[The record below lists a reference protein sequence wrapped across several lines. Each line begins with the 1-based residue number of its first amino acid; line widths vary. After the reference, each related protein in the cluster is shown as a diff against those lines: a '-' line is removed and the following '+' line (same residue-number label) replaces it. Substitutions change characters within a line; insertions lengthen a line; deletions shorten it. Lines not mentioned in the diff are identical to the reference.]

1 MLSKSKMQK
10 ILKEIYGANLID
22 RQTLDRLFNS
32 SEKEILGYLTSFI
45 ADDSN
50 WSGKAN
56 KDDIEEIQAELNELS
71 KDNNLV
77 PLVSVMIANLR
88 NATAGDVLQARISL
102 PLIKVAQQQHRM
114 IDNATVDVP
123 KLLSKYSKLQAQE
136 MPNNHKVPP
145 NYDELLTKMIRS
157 SWDEAHLS
165 INKDINYTIQKIKQV
180 AKQAASATDDNLN
193 YAKRIDKILTGGK
206 VGNGASGRAQSIIR
220 TFASRALN
228 ETTFASYKARG
239 IQYYRFLALESN
251 TCTECQSMD
260 GKIFKV
266 DDATEGINRP
276 PIHINCQCWTVP
288 IENTNFVSGSEILE
302 EDSKQLTKDEE
313 AALKRYISSESY
325 TLNDALRHGTLSKAQ
340 EKLVSDLD
348 NALNKMPI
356 YKGKAP
362 LQRDYFFDRENL
374 NRFISPLNI
383 GGKYSDASYLST
395 SKIHYGE
402 GMEQIH
408 VIIESSISGRDI
420 SNFNSS
426 EKEVL
431 FPRNTKF
438 RINDINFKDGIVQM
452 TWSEIHE

>member
-136 MPNNHKVPP
+136 MPNNHKVLP

-157 SWDEAHLS
+157 SWDKAHLS
-165 INKDINYTIQKIKQV
+165 INKDINYTIQRIKQV

-251 TCTECQSMD
+251 TCAECQSMD

-288 IENTNFVSGSEILE
+288 IENTNFVTGSEILYQ
-302 EDSKQLTKDEE
+302 K
-313 AALKRYISSESY
+313 SSGAIM
-325 TLNDALRHGTLSKAQ
+325 DDG
-340 EKLVSDLD
+340 
-348 NALNKMPI
+348 
-356 YKGKAP
+356 
-362 LQRDYFFDRENL
+362 
-374 NRFISPLNI
+374 NI
-383 GGKYSDASYLST
+383 D
-395 SKIHYGE
+395 
-402 GMEQIH
+402 
-408 VIIESSISGRDI
+408 
-420 SNFNSS
+420 
-426 EKEVL
+426 
-431 FPRNTKF
+431 
-438 RINDINFKDGIVQM
+438 
-452 TWSEIHE
+452 

>member
-32 SEKEILGYLTSFI
+32 SEKEILGYLMSFI

-77 PLVSVMIANLR
+77 PLVSVMIANLQ

-114 IDNATVDVP
+114 IDNVTTDVP

-145 NYDELLTKMIRS
+145 NYDELLTKMIRN

-165 INKDINYTIQKIKQV
+165 INRDINYTIQRIKQV

-220 TFASRALN
+220 TFTSRALN

-288 IENTNFVSGSEILE
+288 IENTNFISGSEILYQRFSGAIMDDGNLDE
-302 EDSKQLTKDEE
+302 TTIDNIFKREKIAKDYYSQLRNSDRNELINKIVASSGVDKKIVKEALKHVLDSKYDLINPETFKIEKQHFYPDYDMAHSFSRLINNNAKNYDIIMLKHEALEAFYMDKKAMSYEE
-313 AALKRYISSESY
+313 AH
-325 TLNDALRHGTLSKAQ
+325 NKA
-340 EKLVSDLD
+340 
-348 NALNKMPI
+348 NM
-356 YKGKAP
+356 
-362 LQRDYFFDRENL
+362 
-374 NRFISPLNI
+374 
-383 GGKYSDASYLST
+383 KYNYQDS
-395 SKIHYGE
+395 
-402 GMEQIH
+402 
-408 VIIESSISGRDI
+408 IER
-420 SNFNSS
+420 
-426 EKEVL
+426 
-431 FPRNTKF
+431 
-438 RINDINFKDGIVQM
+438 
-452 TWSEIHE
+452 

>member
-22 RQTLDRLFNS
+22 RQTLDRLFSS

-88 NATAGDVLQARISL
+88 NATAGDVLQTRISL

-114 IDNATVDVP
+114 IDNVTTDVP

-145 NYDELLTKMIRS
+145 NYDELLTKMIRN

-165 INKDINYTIQKIKQV
+165 INRDINYTIQRIKQV

-239 IQYYRFLALESN
+239 IQFYRFLALESN
-251 TCTECQSMD
+251 TCAECQSMD

-288 IENTNFVSGSEILE
+288 IENTNFISGSEILYQRFSGAIMDDGNLDE
-302 EDSKQLTKDEE
+302 TTIDNIFKREKIAKDYYSQLRNSDRNELINKIVASSGVDKKIVKEALKHVLDSKYDLINPETFKIEKQHFYPDYDMAHSFSRLINNNAKNYDIIMLKHEALEAFYMDKKAMSYEE
-313 AALKRYISSESY
+313 AH
-325 TLNDALRHGTLSKAQ
+325 NKA
-340 EKLVSDLD
+340 
-348 NALNKMPI
+348 NM
-356 YKGKAP
+356 
-362 LQRDYFFDRENL
+362 
-374 NRFISPLNI
+374 
-383 GGKYSDASYLST
+383 KYNYQDS
-395 SKIHYGE
+395 
-402 GMEQIH
+402 
-408 VIIESSISGRDI
+408 IER
-420 SNFNSS
+420 
-426 EKEVL
+426 
-431 FPRNTKF
+431 
-438 RINDINFKDGIVQM
+438 
-452 TWSEIHE
+452 

>member
-45 ADDSN
+45 ANDSN

-77 PLVSVMIANLR
+77 PLVSVMIANLQ

-102 PLIKVAQQQHRM
+102 PLIKAAQQQHRM
-114 IDNATVDVP
+114 IDNVTTDVP

-165 INKDINYTIQKIKQV
+165 INKDINYTIQRIKQV

-220 TFASRALN
+220 TFASKALN

-251 TCTECQSMD
+251 TCAECQSMD

-340 EKLVSDLD
+340 EKLVSELD
-348 NALNKMPI
+348 SALNKMPI
-356 YKGKAP
+356 YKGKEP
-362 LQRDYFFDRENL
+362 LQRDYFFDRESLDQFVKNMK
-374 NRFISPLNI
+374 NNDIFKDR
-383 GGKYSDASYLST
+383 AYLST
-395 SKIHYGE
+395 SKSHYGE
-402 GMEQIH
+402 GMEQVH
-408 VIIESSISGRDI
+408 FIINNSMTGRDI
-420 SNFNSS
+420 SVYNSNES
-426 EKEVL
+426 EVL
-431 FPRNTKF
+431 FRRDTKF
-438 RINDINFKDGIVQM
+438 KVTANYINDGIF
-452 TWSEIHE
+452 TFELEEI